1 MEVNAP
7 ASGKGSGWKGPG
19 WKGHQVELST
29 LTIRVDKKKTRKKPV
44 RVEKKPVRVKK
55 KSTKA
60 EKKPLRV
67 EKKLVHI
74 KGGKETIRVKKKPS
88 PPRLWRR

>member
-1 MEVNAP
+1 MEGSPGGIVHAYH
-7 ASGKGSGWKGPG
+7 KGG
-19 WKGHQVELST
+19 
-29 LTIRVDKKKTRKKPV
+29 KKKHEKKPV